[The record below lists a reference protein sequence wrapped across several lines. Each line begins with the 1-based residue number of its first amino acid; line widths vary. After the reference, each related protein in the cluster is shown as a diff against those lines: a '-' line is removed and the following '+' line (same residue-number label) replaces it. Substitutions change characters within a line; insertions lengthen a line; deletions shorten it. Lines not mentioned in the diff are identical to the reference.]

1 MALRGKHE
9 DHKRLI
15 VIQAMMGAC
24 CKLMAVKEM
33 SSGVGYIFLK
43 ESGCDE
49 SLDVGHERKKSKGE
63 CQKSVNT

>member
-49 SLDVGHERKKSKGE
+49 SLDVGHERE
-63 CQKSVNT
+63 